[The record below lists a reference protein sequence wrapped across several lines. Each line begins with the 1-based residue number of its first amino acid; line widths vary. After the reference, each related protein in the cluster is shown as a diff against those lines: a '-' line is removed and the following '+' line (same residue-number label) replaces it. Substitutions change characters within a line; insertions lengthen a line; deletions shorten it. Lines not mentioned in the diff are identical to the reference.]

1 MAPRVITDCQSIL
14 TTAALGE
21 GRATALTKQMAVTWR
36 RIASHYPRGLC
47 AAVSSG
53 HLAWFA
59 AHQDPAAIAGSA
71 DSEGRGLARE
81 TWRANRLADA
91 AAKAMAAP
99 DEQTKQATEVLR
111 QAAALV
117 KHEAALLGAITTRAC
132 GGSGADNEEG
142 EKKRD
147 AAPPPQLD
155 RIRAALRTAAAREA
169 GRSSAAAKAA
179 PQPKANAATHVR
191 ADPVA
196 ESAAIGPMVQARAR
210 STSPRER
217 TTRAGKTAVAKA
229 AAAARAVQLQA
240 TRDIVSRNAALT
252 TAAAGPTAA
261 ERLEALRA
269 RLRARGGP

>member
-1 MAPRVITDCQSIL
+1 
-14 TTAALGE
+14 
-21 GRATALTKQMAVTWR
+21 MAVTWK

-99 DEQTKQATEVLR
+99 DEQTKQATEMLR
-111 QAAALV
+111 QASALV

-147 AAPPPQLD
+147 AAPPPPPPPPDDGDKAPGPKKGFDPSSGRDFRTLTSESLD
-155 RIRAALRTAAAREA
+155 NLSLTGIQRASALATL
-169 GRSSAAAKAA
+169 AKAEL
-179 PQPKANAATHVR
+179 PKHHPPPLWPGLG
-191 ADPVA
+191 D
-196 ESAAIGPMVQARAR
+196 ILD
-210 STSPRER
+210 TSG
-217 TTRAGKTAVAKA
+217 ASVKN
-229 AAAARAVQLQA
+229 Q
-240 TRDIVSRNAALT
+240 SSS
-252 TAAAGPTAA
+252 
-261 ERLEALRA
+261 
-269 RLRARGGP
+269 